1 MKIKIQFLASEI
13 EAEIDFYE
21 SIDALKKRVEDLFS
35 IPIDEQSL
43 FFDDRN
49 ISTSSK
55 PLSSLGLKD
64 GSLIMVKRKRVH
76 KIAGTMRSGGLSSLV
91 KNPMVKSM
99 LKNPSTIK
107 TMQEMFPGLK
117 DEMEVNSSLKMLLN
131 TEGMEEELERVAA
144 DDEYINTQMRNAD
157 ITMAKLQNLP
167 DGIRIMSSAAKDAQ
181 GISFQMPMIDLR
193 SGETLSAKNTKA
205 IPGRNSK
212 NYLVEYRKQL
222 LELKNIGFENVRE
235 NLEILKSVDGDL
247 QLAQQTLFR
256 KNDDE
261 S

>member
-13 EAEIDFYE
+13 EAEIDVCD
-21 SIDALKKRVEDLFS
+21 SIDTLKTRIEHLFS

-64 GSLIMVKRKRVH
+64 GSMIMVKRVH

-117 DEMEVNSSLKMLLN
+117 DEMEDNSSLKMLLN
-131 TEGMEEELERVAA
+131 NEGMEEELERFAA
-144 DDEYINTQMRNAD
+144 DDEYMNTQLRNAD

-167 DGIRIMSSAAKDAQ
+167 DGIRLMNSLAKDAQ
-181 GISFQMPMIDLR
+181 GINLQMPMLDLR
-193 SGETLSAKNTKA
+193 SGETLTAKNTKA
-205 IPGRNSK
+205 IPGRSSK

-222 LELKNIGFENVRE
+222 LELKNIGFENVKE
-235 NLEILKSVDGDL
+235 NIEVLKSVNGDL
-247 QLAQQTLFR
+247 QSAQQTLLR
-256 KNDDE
+256 KYDSE